1 LNLDS
6 ILTLFRISKS
16 RCQVTN
22 VNLKFFK
29 SFFLSSTEKACDWM
43 VQAASG
49 VKSDRFLTQQLFPNS
64 NQIDV
69 ERLSVLYFLK
79 VIQVRYISSVIIF
92 SV

>member
-1 LNLDS
+1 
-6 ILTLFRISKS
+6 
-16 RCQVTN
+16 
-22 VNLKFFK
+22 
-29 SFFLSSTEKACDWM
+29 M